1 MNDGIAIEE
10 VHGGHDAIPELL
22 FGRDADMA
30 QRGAGQFGEE
40 ALDEVEPRAVLGSEG
55 ELEAARGLLGE
66 PGFGLLGDMSR
77 MIIQDEVD
85 RRVGGIALV
94 EKFEKLD
101 ELPTAV
107 ALFDQ
112 GVNLAGN
119 KVDAGQQA
127 DRAVALV
134 FMVAG
139 EGRMNTGLGRQIGGR
154 RCNRLNTGLSS

>member
-1 MNDGIAIEE
+1 
-10 VHGGHDAIPELL
+10 
-22 FGRDADMA
+22 
-30 QRGAGQFGEE
+30 
-40 ALDEVEPRAVLGSEG
+40 
-55 ELEAARGLLGE
+55 
-66 PGFGLLGDMSR
+66 

-85 RRVGGIALV
+85 RRVGGIAFV

-139 EGRMNTGLGRQIGGR
+139 EGRMNTGFGRQIGGR
-154 RCNRLNTGLSS
+154 RCNRLNTGLFVVGDNRHPVARLLLRPRQPLRPANR

>member
-22 FGRDADMA
+22 FGRDANMA
-30 QRGAGQFGEE
+30 QHGAGQFGEE
-40 ALDEVEPRAVLGSEG
+40 ALDEVKPRAMRGSEG
-55 ELEAARGLLGE
+55 ELEAARGLVGE

-85 RRVGGIALV
+85 RRVGGIAFV

-112 GVNLAGN
+112 GVNLAGD
-119 KVDAGQQA
+119 KVDAGP
-127 DRAVALV
+127 
-134 FMVAG
+134 AG
-139 EGRMNTGLGRQIGGR
+139 
-154 RCNRLNTGLSS
+154 

>member
-1 MNDGIAIEE
+1 
-10 VHGGHDAIPELL
+10 
-22 FGRDADMA
+22 
-30 QRGAGQFGEE
+30 
-40 ALDEVEPRAVLGSEG
+40 VLGSEG

-85 RRVGGIALV
+85 RRVGGIAFV

-107 ALFDQ
+107 VLFDQ

-139 EGRMNTGLGRQIGGR
+139 EGRMNTGLGRRSGDVVAIA
-154 RCNRLNTGLSS
+154 